1 MFALGLTWPMGAS
14 GWLAIAILL
23 LALRRPRL
31 AMAPAAAALLAAR
44 MPALAA
50 RVHAAAPAILA
61 AVRGTLIG

>member
-1 MFALGLTWPMGAS
+1 
-14 GWLAIAILL
+14 
-23 LALRRPRL
+23 
-31 AMAPAAAALLAAR
+31 MAPDAAALLAAR